1 MVSSHVI
8 YFIKDP
14 IIFRGRSSRV
24 LPSAKCR
31 ELIPLR
37 TQPIDNLARC
47 LQCIPP
53 VGPRVAMMSL
63 RQHLIRHPIP
73 CAPPKPTPV
82 PRTGGRTRCNSAHI
96 TIDRKSGEF
105 LETGVPSPAGSS
117 GPAGVRQCSAACR
130 GNRRRACV

>member
-63 RQHLIRHPIP
+63 RQHLHSPP
-73 CAPPKPTPV
+73 DPLCA
-82 PRTGGRTRCNSAHI
+82 A
-96 TIDRKSGEF
+96 
-105 LETGVPSPAGSS
+105 ETNTSP
-117 GPAGVRQCSAACR
+117 
-130 GNRRRACV
+130 